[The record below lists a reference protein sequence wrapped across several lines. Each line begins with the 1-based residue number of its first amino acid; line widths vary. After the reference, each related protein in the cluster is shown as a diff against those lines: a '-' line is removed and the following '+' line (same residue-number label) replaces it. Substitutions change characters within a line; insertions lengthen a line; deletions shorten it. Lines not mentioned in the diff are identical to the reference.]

1 MKNNEVI
8 FSRVIRTVIQSL
20 AIVITDVTVQDELDL
35 ERNHVGGCDQVE
47 HGRGVLGPEGRG
59 RLRVWEKFFHLL
71 HLHDLANVDVGLPS
85 QRGSIHLEES

>member
-1 MKNNEVI
+1 M
-8 FSRVIRTVIQSL
+8 
-20 AIVITDVTVQDELDL
+20 TVQDELDL

-71 HLHDLANVDVGLPS
+71 HLHNLANVDMGLPS
-85 QRGSIHLEES
+85 QRGSIHLEEIKVFDSEFSLMRLKHEKQLD